1 MPTRIK
7 KERNSTTE
15 KKKLWTIFFDGE
27 HVWWKIRFTIARGPK
42 KKHTHEIYLT
52 HRKNDV
58 KQQRLKKKVQ
68 PWIWILHI
76 CQEICTSIFRQ

>member
-1 MPTRIK
+1 M
-7 KERNSTTE
+7 NE
-15 KKKLWTIFFDGE
+15 KKKPKQTVKKEYLTNANENKKRTKLHDGE
-27 HVWWKIRFTIARGPK
+27 KKIVNDLFRRRTCLMKNPFFTIARGPK

-68 PWIWILHI
+68 P
-76 CQEICTSIFRQ
+76 